1 MGGPSFLAA
10 TVSAAADFNRAFR
23 STVMS
28 SKTKLFLGQLVAIC
42 LALAGTAAVSVGTA
56 QAAANY
62 GSPSISYSGVAN
74 APTSGKPQSK
84 LWWNDGSW
92 WADMWTTGSGWSIYR
107 LDRGSK
113 TWVNTGVRNDTRS
126 TTLADTLWDGSRLYI
141 ASHVVTVTGDGTPNP
156 SVSGQPARLYRYSY
170 SGGQYTLDAGFPTT
184 ITNNSSESLTI
195 AKDTTGAIW
204 ATWTQVAGNSS
215 SGYTNTVYMN
225 VSAPGGASWST
236 PFVLPVANPRPAPD
250 DISAVVSY
258 GANKIG
264 VMWSDHLNGAVWWA
278 KRTDGTSP
286 TATSSWTVQPAV
298 QGKGQSDDHL
308 NLKSLVADPSGR
320 VFAAVKTSLNDTSSN
335 PSVPLLQLL
344 VFRPGTSAFTKSTIA
359 TAGDCA
365 TRPQI
370 ILDTQNNQVH
380 AFHTA
385 PSTSVSGCAFSGVP
399 GSIYEK
405 TASMDNPVFGS
416 GRGTPVIQDG
426 ASANVN
432 DVTTTKQSVNS
443 STGIVAL
450 ATNNA
455 TRRYWYSDRP
465 LGTVPPPTA
474 PVASFTASPTSG
486 PAPLPVSFT
495 DTSTGSPTSWSWTFG
510 DGGTSTSRNPS
521 HTYSTAGTYTVR
533 LTAANSAGSTSSSAT
548 ITVTTTG
555 GGTGSVTAVG
565 TSTTN
570 SATAV
575 SSVSLTKPAGTA
587 AGDVLIASITTDL
600 NPSVS
605 SVPAG
610 WTAIVNALSI
620 NSSSSSGARVFVYY
634 HVVGSADPSSYTW
647 NLGTAVKW
655 GGGITAYRGV
665 NQSTPLDS
673 TVVTAVDTSYTATG
687 ITLASITTAS
697 NGAMLIGGVGFD
709 SSSPAATPP
718 SGWTERW
725 EAAGGQI
732 AEEADKPQP
741 TAGASGTAAWTFTAA
756 KAAGAWRTAL
766 KPAS

>member
-1 MGGPSFLAA
+1 
-10 TVSAAADFNRAFR
+10 
-23 STVMS
+23 MS
-28 SKTKLFLGQLVAIC
+28 SKTKLFLSQLVAFC

-107 LDRGSK
+107 LDRSSK
-113 TWVNTGVRNDTRS
+113 TWVDTGVRNDTRG
-126 TTLADTLWDGSRLYI
+126 TTLADTLWDGSHLYI

-184 ITNNSSESLTI
+184 VTNNSSESLTI
-195 AKDTTGAIW
+195 DKDTTGAIW

-215 SGYTNTVYMN
+215 SGYTNTVYVN
-225 VSAPGGASWST
+225 VSAPGGTSWST
-236 PFVLPVANPRPAPD
+236 PFVLPVTNPRPAPD
-250 DISAVVSY
+250 DISALVSF

-264 VMWSDHLNGAVWWA
+264 VMWSDHLKGAVWWA
-278 KRTDGTSP
+278 TRTDGTSP

-298 QGKGQSDDHL
+298 QGKGLSDDHL
-308 NLKSLVADPSGR
+308 NLKTLLADTSGR
-320 VFAAVKTSLNDTSSN
+320 VFAAVKTSLNETSSN
-335 PSVPLLQLL
+335 PNLPLLQLL
-344 VFRPGTSAFTKSTIA
+344 VFRPGTGAFTKSTIA

-370 ILDTQNNQVH
+370 ILDTKNNLVH

-465 LGTVPPPTA
+465 LGTVPPPAA

-521 HTYSTAGTYTVR
+521 HTYSTAGTYTVT

-555 GGTGSVTAVG
+555 GGTGPVTAVG

-600 NPSVS
+600 NPSMS

-634 HVVGSADPSSYTW
+634 HVVGSADPSNYTW
-647 NLGTAVKW
+647 TLGTAAKW
-655 GGGITAYRGV
+655 GGGVTAYRGV